1 MRFGVPWSLNSIAWG
16 SLICWSRAPAISLRP
31 CSTPETLRHL
41 QTDTQGVYSNAVESV
56 FAKETQCK
64 ISECKISDSYYLAKS
79 NKCKTKKI
87 IQNFYWCFEHFYYY
101 ANIYVQTSL
110 TTLVA
115 HLWTVFS
122 CFNTVDLQIL
132 MGSMLYL
139 QQGIENSPYS
149 HLLAPIYW
157 DEICDVFTRD
167 ACTLL
172 GMSVESPLSVR

>member
-56 FAKETQCK
+56 FEKECK
-64 ISECKISDSYYLAKS
+64 ISECSISDSYYLAKS
-79 NKCKTKKI
+79 NKCKTKEYKI
-87 IQNFYWCFEHFYYY
+87 FID
-101 ANIYVQTSL
+101 ASNISIINVQKSL